1 MIMLDIPP
9 HDMLC
14 YRLSIYEVDDIR
26 LKILPISPKIYLELP
41 SDYYKSLVYNLHE
54 ENKALKKM
62 NKVPGVV
69 MEDSS
74 KGFSNKS
81 NNENDLKADLSF
93 VKSKLKVYDRLLNPN
108 LIKSSS
114 HSTQWV
120 KVKLNIIVLSSDSED
135 VNDGPSKGKV
145 PKDVNDGPSKK
156 KFSKGMKDGPP
167 TELLRWYGYVDVSSS
182 DSFPFSTDE
191 ETSKDETTN
200 NKMSNKTTGKNL
212 MFYED
217 TKYIPVGKS
226 AGQKS
231 ILKSNKRVTGT
242 VLGLANLK
250 TWDAIVQK
258 IGKRPGNY
266 AHIGNSADKGKGKA
280 QV

>member
-1 MIMLDIPP
+1 MSSSSSTSYRRYNRNQDVTHRTHCDCDPP
-9 HDMLC
+9 HPIPIQTAWTIDNPGRRFRGC
-14 YRLSIYEVDDIR
+14 PIR
-26 LKILPISPKIYLELP
+26 DKSKKCGVYGFLDLELP

-74 KGFSNKS
+74 NGFSNKS

-120 KVKLNIIVLSSDSED
+120 KVKVNIIVLSSDSED

-145 PKDVNDGPSKK
+145 PKDVNDGPSKR
-156 KFSKGMKDGPP
+156 KFSKGVKDGPP
-167 TELLRWYGYVDVSSS
+167 TELLRWYGYADVSSS

-191 ETSKDETTN
+191 ETSEDETTN

-217 TKYIPVGKS
+217 TKYIPVG
-226 AGQKS
+226 
-231 ILKSNKRVTGT
+231 
-242 VLGLANLK
+242 
-250 TWDAIVQK
+250 
-258 IGKRPGNY
+258 
-266 AHIGNSADKGKGKA
+266 
-280 QV
+280 

>member
-1 MIMLDIPP
+1 MSSLSSTSYRRSKVCPIRDKSKKCGVYGFLD
-9 HDMLC
+9 
-14 YRLSIYEVDDIR
+14 
-26 LKILPISPKIYLELP
+26 LELP
-41 SDYYKSLVYNLHE
+41 GDYYKSLVYNLHD

-81 NNENDLKADLSF
+81 NNENDLKADL
-93 VKSKLKVYDRLLNPN
+93 
-108 LIKSSS
+108 
-114 HSTQWV
+114 
-120 KVKLNIIVLSSDSED
+120 NIIVLSSESED

-145 PKDVNDGPSKK
+145 PKDVNDRPSKR
-156 KFSKGMKDGPP
+156 KFSKGVKDGPP
-167 TELLRWYGYVDVSSS
+167 TELLRWYGYVDVSSV

-191 ETSKDETTN
+191 ETSEDETTN

-217 TKYIPVGKS
+217 TKYIPVGKY

-231 ILKSNKRVTGT
+231 ILKSNKRVIRT
-242 VLGLANLK
+242 VLGLENLK

-258 IGKRPGNY
+258 IGKRPRNY
-266 AHIGNSADKGKGKA
+266 AHIGNSANKGKGKA